1 MELKQDFIEKIT
13 NCNWFENCGDQNFD
27 RFEVVYMNNKQEA
40 VERISSM
47 KWERVCLEKTGDAT
61 VFLFKHH
68 NEQYQKWNDGVQEI
82 KTVYLGEIEKRIAIG
97 LKEKGLFLDA
107 VLNDV
112 RSNIITLCMLDYY
125 SEYYTMDVFHQHMLE
140 LYMCGYLPCGW
151 SGGLKDGKFKVY

>member
-1 MELKQDFIEKIT
+1 MELKLDFIEKIM
-13 NCNWFENCGDQNFD
+13 NCNWFENCGHQNFD
-27 RFEVVYMNNKQEA
+27 RFEVVYMKNKQEA

-47 KWERVCLEKTGDAT
+47 KWERACSEKTGDFT
-61 VFLFKHH
+61 VFLCK
-68 NEQYQKWNDGVQEI
+68 NCREQYQKWNDGVQEI
-82 KTVYLGEIEKRIAIG
+82 KTVYLGEIVNRVTIG

-112 RSNIITLCMLDYY
+112 RFNIITLFMLNYY

-140 LYMCGYLPCGW
+140 LYLCGYLPCGW